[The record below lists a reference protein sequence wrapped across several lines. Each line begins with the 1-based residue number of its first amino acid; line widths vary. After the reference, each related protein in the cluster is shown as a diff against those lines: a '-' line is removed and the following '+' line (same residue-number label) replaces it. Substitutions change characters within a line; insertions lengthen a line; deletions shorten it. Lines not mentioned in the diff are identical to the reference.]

1 MTGMS
6 SRTSAPSIC
15 GVDVI
20 TLSQVCH
27 LCCWCPMS
35 YGPWL
40 RRAKHA
46 SVDIRAICACDLP
59 VPSVPSVSRCI
70 RRAIEAICV
79 PSAPY
84 ICAAVMLCK
93 LCCRH
98 CLCHLQCS
106 ICSLIVVKLSVPSDF
121 RETQQHHRYAAI
133 TTSCL
138 CQRLPKSNKL
148 FVCLFI
154 TPL

>member
-1 MTGMS
+1 MS
-6 SRTSAPSIC
+6 SHYLKCVIC
-15 GVDVI
+15 AVGV
-20 TLSQVCH
+20 Q
-27 LCCWCPMS
+27 CPMGLGYAVQS
-35 YGPWL
+35 MPVSTSVPFV
-40 RRAKHA
+40 HA
-46 SVDIRAICACDLP
+46 TCP
-59 VPSVPSVSRCI
+59 VPSVPSVPRCI

-154 TPL
+154 TPLSDLQFC